1 MAAFAGRAS
10 TWRRTAS
17 TCPGRYRGAV
27 LDIEP
32 DASSASYPLAMAA
45 VAGGRVE
52 VCGLHRHSLQGDAA
66 FVDVLAGM
74 GCTVGDGRTGLAV
87 TRDPHVPLRGIE
99 VDMAGISDLVPTL
112 AVVAE
117 TASTP
122 TTIGGSDSSA
132 RKESDRLGDLAAE
145 LAKPGAR
152 VPCRTTACTST
163 PPTCTAPSST
173 ATTIIAWRWRSA
185 CWRRWLRASSS
196 TIRMS
201 SQELAGLLGGA

>member
-1 MAAFAGRAS
+1 M
-10 TWRRTAS
+10 
-17 TCPGRYRGAV
+17 

-52 VCGLHRHSLQGDAA
+52 VSGLHRHSLQGDAA

-74 GCTVGDGRTGLAV
+74 GCTWATGA
-87 TRDPHVPLRGIE
+87 RDWRSSATCGSPLRGID

-112 AVVAE
+112 AVVAA

-122 TTIGGSDSSA
+122 TTIRGVGFIR

-145 LAKPGAR
+145 LAKAGAH
-152 VPCRTTACTST
+152 VAVEADGCASSP
-163 PPTCTAPSST
+163 APLHGAGST
-173 ATTIIAWRWRSA
+173 ATTTIAWRWRSA
-185 CWRRWLRASSS
+185 CWRPWSRASTS
-196 TIRMS
+196 TTRTW
-201 SQELAGLLGGA
+201 